1 MTNKRNRLFNM
12 QELTIIQMICEYSFA
27 KHTDQAELFTYF
39 NPTDINTLGFFKD
52 TNFASQ
58 YSREFFDW
66 VSRKDVPEFIGYE
79 GDIKKLSESDK
90 DELVELLDDFLK
102 CFELEDLKQNKE
114 VA

>member
-1 MTNKRNRLFNM
+1 MIDRKRLFSM

-27 KHTDQAELFTYF
+27 KHTDQMELFTYF
-39 NPTDINTLGFFKD
+39 NPTDINTLGFFRDKD
-52 TNFASQ
+52 FASK

-66 VSRKDVPEFIGYE
+66 VSREDVPEFIGYE
-79 GDIKKLSESDK
+79 GDIKKLSVSDK